1 MLAGKQSGFKKEVRG
16 LISVSDSGS
25 GAQGKSRIN
34 TFQFSV
40 YAVLWH
46 IYIYLRFL
54 CRSPT
59 MLTIAKWFL
68 ELKPFMAIT
77 ARNDEPKLGLIFKGI
92 FNFPQQ
98 NFKEHSGSKLSAA
111 NVFVCTLAPYLQ
123 ICCQHYLHG
132 TVDSES
138 WFRVTED

>member
-77 ARNDEPKLGLIFKGI
+77 ARNDEPLRI
-92 FNFPQQ
+92 
-98 NFKEHSGSKLSAA
+98 SKS
-111 NVFVCTLAPYLQ
+111 
-123 ICCQHYLHG
+123 
-132 TVDSES
+132 
-138 WFRVTED
+138 